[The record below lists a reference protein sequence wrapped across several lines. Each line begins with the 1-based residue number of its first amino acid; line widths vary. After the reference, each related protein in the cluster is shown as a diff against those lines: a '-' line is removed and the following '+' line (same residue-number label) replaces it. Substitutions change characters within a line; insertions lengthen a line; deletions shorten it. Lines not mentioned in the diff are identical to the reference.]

1 MTTITRRAYRGD
13 QDFMRIR
20 RFLID
25 SFALYG
31 RPYNW
36 LIDRWNFCRYH
47 VLPIH
52 TFYNVQYF
60 GVPVGTGPPHR
71 DERPSWERT
80 IAIWEDSA
88 GAIVGVVNSGNEE
101 AGEAWTQIHPDYTF
115 LYDDM
120 VSYAEETLTSWFDDR
135 GYVKLY
141 VEDESELEAV
151 AQARGYRKLSGQR
164 TPHLEYTFGDLP
176 APDLPAGFQIRSVA
190 EEDDVERRR
199 QAKGLA
205 FGGYY
210 SPIDWPPAEAFR
222 EMQRAPDYRQE
233 LDLFVVAPTGEYASF
248 CTIWLDEENEYGVL
262 EPVGTHIEYRKLGLA
277 RSLLREAFRRMADHG
292 IRRSYMDSD
301 LDFYRRVGF
310 EPLPHSCCPWIK
322 YLRGPGTPPTPA
334 TS

>member
-1 MTTITRRAYRGD
+1 MTTITRRQYRGD

-25 SFALYG
+25 TFPLYG
-31 RPYNW
+31 RPFNW

-52 TFYNVQYF
+52 TYYNVQYF
-60 GVPVGTGPPHR
+60 GVPVGTARPHR
-71 DERPSWERT
+71 DELPLWEHT
-80 IAIWEDSA
+80 IAIWEDGA
-88 GAIVGVVNSGNEE
+88 GEIVGVAHSENEE
-101 AGEAWTQIHPDYTF
+101 PGEAWLQIHPDYTF

-120 VSYAEETLTSWFDDR
+120 VSYVEEHLASWFDDR

-141 VEDESELEAV
+141 VEEDSELEEV
-151 AQARGYRKLSGQR
+151 ARARGYRKLSARR
-164 TPHLEYTFGDLP
+164 TPHLEYALTDLP
-176 APDLPAGFQIRSVA
+176 APDLPPGFQIRSVA
-190 EEDDVERRR
+190 EENDVERRR
-199 QAKGLA
+199 RAKGLA

-210 SPIDWPPAEAFR
+210 SPIDWPPAAAFR
-222 EMQRAPDYRQE
+222 EMQRAPDYRPH
-233 LDLFVVAPTGEYASF
+233 LDLFVVAPSGEYASF

-292 IRRSYMDSD
+292 VRRSYMSSD

-310 EPLPHSCCPWIK
+310 VPTPHGYCPWIK
-322 YLRGPGTPPTPA
+322 YLVEPAAQPA
-334 TS
+334 TAAS